1 MRTIIANQADSRK
14 VCGLTTHIPTINCR
28 SLAPLPEYNPRPPYG
43 PFDHRG
49 WATLDRWAEKRHP
62 KCDVTELASRTRIML
77 ESTSQSRIKL
87 LVIPEKFEAMNQVEW
102 QELSHLLKFP

>member
-1 MRTIIANQADSRK
+1 VLTIRTPDMS
-14 VCGLTTHIPTINCR
+14 HR
-28 SLAPLPEYNPRPPYG
+28 SLAPRAEIQSQSPYG

-49 WATLDRWAEKRHP
+49 WATLDRWAETRHP

-102 QELSHLLKFP
+102 QELSHLLSFP

>member
-1 MRTIIANQADSRK
+1 MSTINANRADTRD
-14 VCGLTTHIPTINCR
+14 VTVLTTRTPGMSYR
-28 SLAPLPEYNPRPPYG
+28 SLAPRAEFIPQSPYG

-49 WATLDRWAEKRHP
+49 WAPLDRWAEKRDP

-87 LVIPEKFEAMNQVEW
+87 LVIPDKFEAMNQVEW
-102 QELSHLLKFP
+102 QELSHLLRFP